1 MSQPTESCSASTI
14 QVFRGMRNGIYLTE
28 LELERVSS
36 KGIAAIDNDI
46 IRGFDDRYFYFVGRL
61 VRVEYPRPKR
71 RGIVASC
78 GESSQG
84 QSNSR
89 FQAIIYGEEAFSLR
103 GEVDGD
109 SSIKIALRGTLQC
122 ELPWS

>member
-1 MSQPTESCSASTI
+1 
-14 QVFRGMRNGIYLTE
+14 MRNGIYLTE

-71 RGIVASC
+71 RGIVA
-78 GESSQG
+78 
-84 QSNSR
+84 R
-89 FQAIIYGEEAFSLR
+89 AIQQQIPGDNLWRKDVFAPRR
-103 GEVDGD
+103 GRWRL
-109 SSIKIALRGTLQC
+109 KH
-122 ELPWS
+122 